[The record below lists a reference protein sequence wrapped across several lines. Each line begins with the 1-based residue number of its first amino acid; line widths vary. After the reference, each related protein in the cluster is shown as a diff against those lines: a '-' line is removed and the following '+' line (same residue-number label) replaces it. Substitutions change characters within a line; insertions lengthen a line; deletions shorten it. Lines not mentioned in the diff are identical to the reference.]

1 LSAETA
7 PRSEGSSAAA
17 AVRVPPFHACREGVI
32 AMVVSGAVLVVL
44 AVVIKSGVVA
54 ALAGLTFLGV
64 LAVVIA
70 EAVPS
75 LRYTQSVKY
84 DHSFLTN
91 LMGETSRAHPGP
103 GAKTEQP
110 PD

>member
-1 LSAETA
+1 M
-7 PRSEGSSAAA
+7 RAAK
-17 AVRVPPFHACREGVI
+17 VLI
-32 AMVVSGAVLVVL
+32 ALVVVGAGLVVL

-54 ALAGLTFLGV
+54 ALAGLAFLGV

-70 EAVPS
+70 LAVPS
-75 LRYTQSVKY
+75 LRYKQSVKY

-91 LMGETSRAHPGP
+91 LMGETSRPHSGP
-103 GAKTEQP
+103 SAKTQQP

>member
-1 LSAETA
+1 
-7 PRSEGSSAAA
+7 
-17 AVRVPPFHACREGVI
+17 
-32 AMVVSGAVLVVL
+32 
-44 AVVIKSGVVA
+44 
-54 ALAGLTFLGV
+54 LTFLGV
-64 LAVVIA
+64 LPVVIA